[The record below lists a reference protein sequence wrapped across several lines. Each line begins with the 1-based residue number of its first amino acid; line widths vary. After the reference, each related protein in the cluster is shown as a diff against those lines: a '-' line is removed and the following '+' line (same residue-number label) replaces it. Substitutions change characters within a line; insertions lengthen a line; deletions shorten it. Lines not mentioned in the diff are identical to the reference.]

1 MTPPRKRPT
10 RIPQLV
16 PWLPLVLLA
25 LCALAAP
32 WLAPSPPMEQDLM
45 ATFEAPGWFVHGGHP
60 LGTDALGRDVYSRL
74 LHGARATLA
83 VALCSALLTC
93 ALGTALGMLAGCDDG
108 WIDALVSRAVD
119 VWMSFPPILT
129 SIVLAAM
136 LGAGLHTVVVALVL
150 VDWTRF
156 CTVVRAEVKRLRE
169 QDYVSAAR
177 ALGVTQWQLILRTL
191 LPGLRPL
198 LRTLL
203 TLELGIAVV
212 VEAVLAFAGL
222 SAISVATW
230 GNVLQEGRAHLH
242 QAWWLTVLPAGCI
255 LVTVLAL
262 QAVAGQLTP
271 NAAPSR
277 AGGR

>member
-1 MTPPRKRPT
+1 MSRPRTHLARWWPHA
-10 RIPQLV
+10 

-32 WLAPSPPMEQDLM
+32 WLAPTPPMEQDLM
-45 ATFEAPGWFVHGGHP
+45 KTFEPPGWFVAGSHP
-60 LGTDALGRDVYSRL
+60 LGTDALGRDVFSRL

-83 VALCSALLTC
+83 VAVCSALLTC
-93 ALGTALGMLAGCDDG
+93 ALGTLLGMLAGCDDG
-108 WIDALVSRAVD
+108 WVDALISRAVD
-119 VWMSFPPILT
+119 VWMSFPPILI

-156 CTVVRAEVKRLRE
+156 CTVIRAEVKRLRE
-169 QDYVSAAR
+169 QEYVTAAR
-177 ALGVTQWQLILRTL
+177 ALGVKGWQLLRGTL
-191 LPGLRPL
+191 LPSLGPL

-203 TLELGIAVV
+203 TIEMSVAVV

-222 SAISVATW
+222 SATSVATW

-242 QAWWLTVLPAGCI
+242 QAWWLTLLPAGCI
-255 LVTVLAL
+255 LATVLAL
-262 QAVAGQLTP
+262 QAVAGRMSSRSATP
-271 NAAPSR
+271 L
-277 AGGR
+277 